1 MGLGVG
7 QTPVVATVYLAA
19 IAPASIRGFCNCL
32 FAGLLYFGLVLAYF
46 ANYAFGI
53 VERFAS
59 LTCALFLVDIIGR
72 KRTLFIGIA
81 CQAMSLIYMP
91 HS

>member
-1 MGLGVG
+1 
-7 QTPVVATVYLAA
+7 VVNTS
-19 IAPASIRGFCNCL
+19 ASHLTN
-32 FAGLLYFGLVLAYF
+32 AV
-46 ANYAFGI
+46 FGI

-59 LTCALFLVDIIGR
+59 LTCAWFLVDIIGR

-81 CQAMSLIYMP
+81 CQAMSLIYVP